1 MRTVK
6 TIVVLCAVL
15 LTVAAAGAGTLPN
28 HRNVLTFSGPVTLPG
43 VSLTAGSY
51 IFEVFDPDVTPDV
64 VVVMNRAHTQVFYM
78 GITHRIGRPTGLPKD
93 RLVAFGES
101 ARGIPAPI
109 TAWYPSGE
117 SQGYEFLYAR
127 R

>member
-6 TIVVLCAVL
+6 SLVVLCAVL
-15 LTVAAAGAGTLPN
+15 LSVAAAGAGTLAN
-28 HRNVLTFSGPVTLPG
+28 HRNVLTFSGPVALPG

-51 IFEVFDPDVTPDV
+51 IFEVMDPNVSADV
-64 VVVMNRAHTQVFYM
+64 VAVMNREHTQVFYM
-78 GITHRIGRPTGLPKD
+78 GLTKHIERPAGFPKD

-117 SQGYEFLYAR
+117 SRGYEFLYAQR
-127 R
+127 